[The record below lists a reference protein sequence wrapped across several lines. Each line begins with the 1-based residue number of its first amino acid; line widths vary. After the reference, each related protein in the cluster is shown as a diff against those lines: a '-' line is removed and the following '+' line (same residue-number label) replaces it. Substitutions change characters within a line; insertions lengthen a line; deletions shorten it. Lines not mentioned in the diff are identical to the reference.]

1 MAACCRGPSTSWRLW
16 CDLRHISLDFSGSNG
31 MVFIRHIS
39 MTQLCHKKT
48 PHTVGVP
55 AWAKAAGRRRKVLAK
70 MEKPKSDEQIKA
82 EFNLA
87 NDSTELS
94 LYTTT
99 RGGPPS
105 NFNEEDSQ
113 IEKPKITMS
122 ADKTMFVCYHPAR
135 PFPLQFSKEVD
146 TRQWWQKDGEHV
158 QEYRDSLTDEERKEV
173 MKLRKADPKLWTVNA
188 LSHMLK
194 VKPLAVMLA
203 APLSDDQ
210 KFEVEVEHRL
220 LNEWPEI
227 KRKTYRANQ
236 ELERLRYF
244 QSTRGVGV
252 FKKRDENIGEKV
264 QNARNDLRTK
274 ST

>member
-1 MAACCRGPSTSWRLW
+1 MG
-16 CDLRHISLDFSGSNG
+16 ISDVNDIWNNTEVVDFSCLTLKGV
-31 MVFIRHIS
+31 VFSRHIS

-113 IEKPKITMS
+113 IEK
-122 ADKTMFVCYHPAR
+122 
-135 PFPLQFSKEVD
+135 
-146 TRQWWQKDGEHV
+146 
-158 QEYRDSLTDEERKEV
+158 
-173 MKLRKADPKLWTVNA
+173 
-188 LSHMLK
+188 
-194 VKPLAVMLA
+194 
-203 APLSDDQ
+203 
-210 KFEVEVEHRL
+210 
-220 LNEWPEI
+220 
-227 KRKTYRANQ
+227 
-236 ELERLRYF
+236 
-244 QSTRGVGV
+244 
-252 FKKRDENIGEKV
+252 
-264 QNARNDLRTK
+264 
-274 ST
+274 

>member
-1 MAACCRGPSTSWRLW
+1 MVRNISTS
-16 CDLRHISLDFSGSNG
+16 
-31 MVFIRHIS
+31 
-39 MTQLCHKKT
+39 QLCHKKT

-82 EFNLA
+82 EVNLA
-87 NDSTELS
+87 NDPTELS

-99 RGGPPS
+99 RGVSLPGHK
-105 NFNEEDSQ
+105 EDDSQ

-122 ADKTMFVCYHPAR
+122 ADKTMFVCYHPAK
-135 PFPLQFSKEVD
+135 PFPLQFSEEVD

-158 QEYRDSLTDEERKEV
+158 KEYRDSLTDEEKKEV
-173 MKLRKADPKLWTVNA
+173 IGLRKSDPKLWTVNA
-188 LSHMLK
+188 LSHLLK

-203 APLSDDQ
+203 APLSDEQ
-210 KFEVEVEHRL
+210 KFELEVEHKL

-236 ELERLRYF
+236 ELERLRYY
-244 QSTRGVGV
+244 QSTRGIGL
-252 FKKRDENIGEKV
+252 FKKRDETVGKTTM
-264 QNARNDLRTK
+264 NATRDHQTK